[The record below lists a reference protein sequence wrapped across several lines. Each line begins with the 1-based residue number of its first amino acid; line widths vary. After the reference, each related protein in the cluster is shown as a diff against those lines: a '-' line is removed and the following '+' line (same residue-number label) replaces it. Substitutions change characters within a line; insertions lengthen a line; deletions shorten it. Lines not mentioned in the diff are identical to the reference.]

1 MAGVKDLFAGLS
13 ISNDAESAS
22 KKAGSARGGARAK
35 KAKPAKKKSTTSTI
49 TKITKKVK
57 ETTKKGEATVKD
69 RLDRLRNLLPSL
81 DPTPVR
87 KIKKRPGAFDCAES
101 DDKGENTTSS
111 TSSTSDNTTS
121 TPLPGPA
128 ATPVP
133 LATSSD
139 DDKEVEDLGEL
150 LRLQSLVDQAKSS
163 AERFEPVS
171 TPLPPSPPP
180 KSPAERF
187 KPVSLQPTT
196 SPTSTSSS
204 SSSSNNGS
212 QATEASSSSAPTLV
226 VVARSAPVSFGN
238 QFRERPSGND
248 SDDDDE
254 DEKEEKRDEYKGEE
268 EDQDPQ
274 QQQQQQQQPSVIDQ
288 DVEALTSQFRRDVE
302 VEQDNVAHL
311 LCVWDENP
319 SLDPTRTNVDLSAFA
334 DWDPAPTPAPPVQQP
349 VKQAVKQPVVQQT
362 DDSDTELSFAEELR
376 KARRRRPPAQE
387 AKDVELVL
395 GDREGEQPT
404 VVQPPVQVAVNVE
417 VEISGNENEQEE
429 VVGDVEM
436 TSGGNPSGGVPS
448 SGAPS
453 SSAPMFGGPS
463 VPTLT
468 SPFAQ
473 GSSSGQQSA
482 HFQHPQPSQPSQP
495 SHQPP
500 PSMAAAFAGSP
511 FGSIF
516 ANRAAAASSTTTG
529 FGATPFGQPSQ
540 TAANTAA
547 SPFGAPSSNQ
557 ASQQPSFGAPS
568 IQSTSNQQQSQ
579 HLSPF
584 GASSNPA
591 FSNQVPQQPSPFGAP
606 SNPNLANKAPS
617 SGPAA
622 NPFGQPPKQPSPSP
636 IVNPFAP
643 SSNQPQQPQ
652 QAASSNPP
660 APGTT
665 SSTGIFAKA
674 PSDGAGVGVTKPNP
688 FDSLKNLSAASSQL
702 QANQQ
707 SGAPKPNPFNA
718 FNNQQRQP
726 SPAAAP
732 VPAFGGAASKKAV
745 HFSDNVQTNNFSTS
759 ASPAMKMG
767 NGQQDRFAPQP
778 SEGTGKLSSLAVEYA
793 NKVNAR
799 LRNDGITAPKWP
811 SDPGNPSQRP
821 AMEKLKEQY
830 KKHRARA
837 YDALRKAE
845 IIDDPERKRRLED
858 ALTFKGICEDM
869 CPDYEQVT
877 RICEYDVKKEEKRP
891 SPSGGDPWPEP
902 SKMVKKFA
910 RSAAGMEEPL
920 PMDVR
925 SFDALKRSTDYLLG
939 DLLKTDDQLP
949 SLHGYLWDRTRA
961 VRKDFSFHSQKSSEE
976 MQVMVYILE
985 AIARFHV
992 ISLHLLSR
1000 KGFALDD
1007 FDQQQE
1013 VAQLGATLLSLK
1025 ETYDDCRQR
1034 NVVCENE
1041 GEFRA
1046 LYFLL
1051 NMHSPNIMEESL
1063 EWTSLPWYNSTHME
1077 TARSL
1082 FDALQSFDQAGGPFK
1097 PYAIGAHFAAPGF
1110 TRFFDLVGSKT
1121 VSYTM
1126 ACLCEVH
1133 FTWLRQR
1140 ILGTLVKGFARRRDW
1155 PKDITPRILNRM
1167 LRFDTDEEAVEFVK
1181 LHDFDFETRR
1191 VDGRQEQFLLL
1202 KSKRQHVPSPRV
1214 PQSHSA
1220 TIVEAK
1226 RNGQPLPEV
1235 FRRSIYGDK
1244 DIEFNDG
1251 ESERSHILSSDN
1263 IVDNI
1268 DSDDGDDMFVGQS
1281 SQKTVQPTNGING
1294 KQPETKQNPFAAKPS
1309 PFASNSISFGS
1320 PSVTQEAPT
1329 NGPSA
1334 AKPSLFAPGSNNA
1347 ASNPFQSS
1355 NGVSQ
1360 NGATTAPAAQPL
1372 KPAASPFMQGSVKP
1386 AVNPFASS
1394 TPVIQQPATNNTPS
1408 APAPEPAK
1416 APEANASSFFGAAQ
1430 KQAPAAAP
1438 AASVFA
1444 DTSKTSTQFKGFG
1457 TSSQAS
1463 TPAAATPSTV
1473 DKDTSTTG
1481 AKTSTPASVFSS
1493 LTAEKATPPS
1503 GSFFPTSTPAAPATS
1518 NALPAA
1524 SSTTPATSIFSATG
1538 SVDTTKSTPAASST
1552 TSIFSQPETAKVT
1565 TSAPTQEPKQSQSK
1579 PAAPSQNVA
1588 PPSKSSAA
1596 APSSVPQNL
1605 APPKQQPSEP
1615 MAEFTKWFVTGDGG
1629 LIEEFTEFTVENILA
1644 DTFAQ
1649 FQQEEA
1655 ERIAREEDEASWA
1668 AAREHMAYRLQVKF
1682 FYRWRTTAREL
1693 AMQRRLREGKAKYK
1707 AAMEAKEKAKWEK
1720 MRAEKKAAERK
1731 KRDEIRERE
1740 ERLRNFTAADE
1751 LVAIIQEEQR
1761 SRQSSTEDAL
1771 LATGVFAGV
1780 RGSEREVAR
1789 QVVKEAHLPRRPTS
1803 SQSSIS
1809 MAPPVIKPP
1818 PIKEGWKTRSIREK
1832 LGLGSSRRES
1842 FSSSST
1848 NNFSQ
1853 SLPVNG
1859 GKAAKPVK
1867 VTNFSASTSRK
1878 RSADTSDD
1886 EPDAK
1891 KNKILKSGYSLHW
1904 ELRRRGLIQMPD
1916 GQWLPERI
1924 AKQMYE
1930 GKRFSGYGNCGLGP
1944 GKVVP
1949 TTPSPPP
1956 AVVKQL
1962 PLGHEKKSKTI
1973 PAQPAPA
1980 STPSTTRQSKLDAL
1994 AAKFGFPPTKRYTQS
2009 RRESSSSTI
2018 YRPALT
2024 RTPVSSSSPPT
2035 GGGGKRKRDADD
2047 HDAEGSPDSKKANV
2061 AVLDD
2066 DASDEDS
2073 GSEAGMT
2080 SKQKTERALAKMS
2093 RRIRELNESMDV
2105 LDKEERPW
2113 MREQIRRMAAGDGGE
2128 VRDEGGL

>member
-22 KKAGSARGGARAK
+22 KKAGSGSGGARANQ
-35 KAKPAKKKSTTSTI
+35 AKPAKKKSTTSTI

-87 KIKKRPGAFDCAES
+87 KIKKRPGTFDCAES

-111 TSSTSDNTTS
+111 TSSTPDNTTS

-133 LATSSD
+133 LATPD
-139 DDKEVEDLGEL
+139 DDKEVEGLGEL
-150 LRLQSLVDQAKSS
+150 LSLQALVDQAKSS

-171 TPLPPSPPP
+171 TPLPPAPPP
-180 KSPAERF
+180 KSFAERF
-187 KPVSLQPTT
+187 EPVSLQSTT

-204 SSSSNNGS
+204 HSSSNNGS
-212 QATEASSSSAPTLV
+212 QATKASSSSAPTP
-226 VVARSAPVSFGN
+226 VVAASSAPVSFGN
-238 QFRERPSGND
+238 QFRGRPSGND
-248 SDDDDE
+248 SDDDENE
-254 DEKEEKRDEYKGEE
+254 DDKEEKRDENEEGE
-268 EDQDPQ
+268 EDQEP
-274 QQQQQQQQPSVIDQ
+274 QQQQQQPSVIDQ
-288 DVEALTSQFRRDVE
+288 DVEALTSQFRQEVE
-302 VEQDNVAHL
+302 VDQDNIAHL
-311 LCVWDENP
+311 LRVWDEDP
-319 SLDPTRTNVDLSAFA
+319 SIDPTRTNIDLSAFGE
-334 DWDPAPTPAPPVQQP
+334 DPAPTPAPPVQQP
-349 VKQAVKQPVVQQT
+349 VKQVVKQPVVQQA
-362 DDSDTELSFAEELR
+362 DDSDTELPFAEELR
-376 KARRRRPPAQE
+376 EARRLRLPVQE

-395 GDREGEQPT
+395 EDREEEQPS
-404 VVQPPVQVAVNVE
+404 VVQPPVQLAVNVE

-429 VVGDVEM
+429 VAGDVEM
-436 TSGGNPSGGVPS
+436 TSGGNPFGGVPS
-448 SGAPS
+448 SGA
-453 SSAPMFGGPS
+453 PS

-473 GSSSGQQSA
+473 GSSSGQQSV
-482 HFQHPQPSQPSQP
+482 HFQHPQPSY
-495 SHQPP
+495 QPP

-516 ANRAAAASSTTTG
+516 ANRAAAAPSTTTG

-540 TAANTAA
+540 AAANTAA

-568 IQSTSNQQQSQ
+568 IQNTSNQHQSQ
-579 HLSPF
+579 QLSPF

-617 SGPAA
+617 PGPAA
-622 NPFGQPPKQPSPSP
+622 NPFGQLPKQPAPSP

-643 SSNQPQQPQ
+643 SSNQPQQPR

-660 APGTT
+660 AHGTS

-674 PSDGAGVGVTKPNP
+674 PSDGVEIGVTKPNP
-688 FDSLKNLSAASSQL
+688 FDSLKNLSAASSQQ
-702 QANQQ
+702 QAIQQ

-732 VPAFGGAASKKAV
+732 VPAFGGAAPKKAV

-778 SEGTGKLSSLAVEYA
+778 SDGTGKLSSLAVEYA

-925 SFDALKRSTDYLLG
+925 SFDALRRSTDYLLG

-1181 LHDFDFETRR
+1181 LHDFDFETRK
-1191 VDGRQEQFLLL
+1191 VDGRQERFLLL

-1226 RNGQPLPEV
+1226 RNGQPLREV
-1235 FRRSIYGDK
+1235 FRKSIYGDK

-1251 ESERSHILSSDN
+1251 ESERSHILPSDN
-1263 IVDNI
+1263 TVDNV

-1281 SQKTVQPTNGING
+1281 SKKTVQPTNGING

-1309 PFASNSISFGS
+1309 PFASNSISFGA
-1320 PSVTQEAPT
+1320 PSVTQQAPT
-1329 NGPSA
+1329 NGSSA
-1334 AKPSLFAPGSNNA
+1334 AKPSPLAPGSNNA
-1347 ASNPFQSS
+1347 ASIPFQST
-1355 NGVSQ
+1355 NGLLQ
-1360 NGATTAPAAQPL
+1360 NGATTAPAAQSL
-1372 KPAASPFMQGSVKP
+1372 HPAASPLSQGPSKP
-1386 AVNPFASS
+1386 AVNPFAAP
-1394 TPVIQQPATNNTPS
+1394 TPVTQQPATNKAPS
-1408 APAPEPAK
+1408 TPAPEPAK
-1416 APEANASSFFGAAQ
+1416 APETNASSFFGAAQ

-1438 AASVFA
+1438 AASVLA
-1444 DTSKTSTQFKGFG
+1444 DTSKTSTPFTGFG

-1473 DKDTSTTG
+1473 NKDTSTTG

-1503 GSFFPTSTPAAPATS
+1503 GSFFPTSTPAAPASS
-1518 NALPAA
+1518 NGQSAA
-1524 SSTTPATSIFSATG
+1524 PSTTPAASIFSATG
-1538 SVDTTKSTPAASST
+1538 SVETTKSTPAASST
-1552 TSIFSQPETAKVT
+1552 TSIFSQPATAKAT
-1565 TSAPTQEPKQSQSK
+1565 TSARTSEPKQSQSK
-1579 PAAPSQNVA
+1579 PAATSQNVP

-1605 APPKQQPSEP
+1605 APPKQQPSDP
-1615 MAEFTKWFVTGDGG
+1615 MADFTKWFVTGDGG

-1649 FQQEEA
+1649 FQREEA

-1668 AAREHMAYRLQVKF
+1668 AAREHMTYRLQVKF
-1682 FYRWRTTAREL
+1682 FYRWRSTAREL

-1707 AAMEAKEKAKWEK
+1707 AAMEAEEKAKWEK
-1720 MRAEKKAAERK
+1720 MRAEQKAAERK

-1789 QVVKEAHLPRRPTS
+1789 RVVKEAHLPRRPTS

-1809 MAPPVIKPP
+1809 MAPPVIKTPP
-1818 PIKEGWKTRSIREK
+1818 VKEGWKTRSIREK
-1832 LGLGSSRRES
+1832 LGLGPSRRES

-1867 VTNFSASTSRK
+1867 VTNFSASASRK
-1878 RSADTSDD
+1878 RSAETSDD

-1956 AVVKQL
+1956 AVVKQP
-1962 PLGHEKKSKTI
+1962 PLSHEKNPKTK
-1973 PAQPAPA
+1973 PAPAPA

-1994 AAKFGFPPTKRYTQS
+1994 AAKFGFPPTKRYSQS
-2009 RRESSSSTI
+2009 RRESSSSI
-2018 YRPALT
+2018 CRPALT

-2035 GGGGKRKRDADD
+2035 GGAGKRKRDADD
-2047 HDAEGSPDSKKANV
+2047 HDADSPDSKKANV
-2061 AVLDD
+2061 AALD

-2113 MREQIRRMAAGDGGE
+2113 MREQIRRMAGGDGGE